1 MMNDAMCYFL
11 VALIPKLN
19 FTWLSCGGLGVDT
32 DTVWHDIQSPG
43 AVRIVS
49 ISYMY
54 IKHFTLS
61 ISLGIKLW
69 LTKAISCHLVNLVNQ
84 CTNGSNQM
92 LGLYG
97 EYNL

>member
-1 MMNDAMCYFL
+1 MNDAMCYFL

-54 IKHFTLS
+54 VYQTFNTEYK
-61 ISLGIKLW
+61 LGY
-69 LTKAISCHLVNLVNQ
+69 KAVVNKGN
-84 CTNGSNQM
+84 
-92 LGLYG
+92 
-97 EYNL
+97 